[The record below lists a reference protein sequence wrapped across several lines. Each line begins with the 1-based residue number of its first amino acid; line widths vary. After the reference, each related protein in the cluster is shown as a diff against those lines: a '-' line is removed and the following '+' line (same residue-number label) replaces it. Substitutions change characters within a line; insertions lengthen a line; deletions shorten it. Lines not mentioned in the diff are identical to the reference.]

1 MRSLVVDDQMMTT
14 KWSTWEHFVV
24 SGREALKVQCS
35 IATNVVYDGLDGDIN
50 HKQHHHALPGLV
62 VLTDLQAKAKRPF
75 ACITAQQCQWIDML
89 VRLLMRQHGSL

>member
-1 MRSLVVDDQMMTT
+1 MGEKHSKCNALSRPMWFMM
-14 KWSTWEHFVV
+14 
-24 SGREALKVQCS
+24 GLCA
-35 IATNVVYDGLDGDIN
+35 DGITDIN